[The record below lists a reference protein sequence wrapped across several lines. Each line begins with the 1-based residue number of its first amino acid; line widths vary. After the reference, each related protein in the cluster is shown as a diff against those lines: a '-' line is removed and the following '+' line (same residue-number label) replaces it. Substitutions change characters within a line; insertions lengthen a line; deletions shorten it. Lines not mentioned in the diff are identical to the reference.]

1 MESKQREEGLTLK
14 SNNNRLSVVTT
25 VRRGVVLCFILRK
38 RGFYFL
44 CCVGVD
50 LLLPMIE
57 GSDQSFEKFETL
69 KAEITI
75 VGQN

>member
-14 SNNNRLSVVTT
+14 SIKDGLSVVTT
-25 VRRGVVLCFILRK
+25 GRREVGLCIILRK

-44 CCVGVD
+44 YCIRVG

-57 GSDQSFEKFETL
+57 GSEQGFEKFEML